1 MDVGEHPSPMVQDP
15 LPLERAA
22 RRLIELVPVGETG
35 YRLLMR
41 AQADQGDVAAALCTY
56 ERLRAILRDELGVL
70 PGPLSQDLHTHLLH

>member
-1 MDVGEHPSPMVQDP
+1 MVQDP